1 MSTLANIPRLFD
13 STSSIFNTQGQG
25 ALTDVVSV
33 SVIEGLNGGMEL
45 TMVYPVTGIHFEDI
59 VTRALILC
67 KPNPIAD
74 PYPFRIYS
82 ISKPLNGKCTIH
94 AHGWHY
100 DLSGIPIAPFDSAS
114 VAGVISAFNSDTSVP
129 HLFTFSSD
137 MGGTSGA
144 FNLTHPASVYATMG
158 GTEGSV
164 IDTFGGEWLYGYGN
178 DPQQIRLVSRRG
190 GDNGVTIRYG
200 KNLTQ
205 LEQEENISAV
215 YTGVYPYWQGAEGE
229 LVTLPEEILPVSGSF
244 SFDRILTLDM
254 TADFEE
260 MPDEDAL
267 RNAALAYMSA
277 NSIGVPSVSLKVS
290 FVALGQTDQY
300 KSMAMLEDVELGDG
314 VTVQF
319 EALGVN
325 ASARVIETDYNPIT
339 GRYNSVSLG
348 SARATI
354 ADTIAAQSTAVTRLE
369 NTVTSP
375 VIAAVQRATDKLIG
389 NLGGYV
395 VMRYNGDGLPEE
407 LLIMDTPDIET
418 ATKVWRWNQQGL
430 GYSSTGYT
438 GVYGLAMTSDGEI
451 VADYI
456 TTGHMA
462 ADIITM
468 GANPGDELTDYFRV
482 YLDENSRAVV
492 ELGADEN
499 QIVLKLQNDRISF
512 FDTQGNEL
520 AYFSDNSFRIV
531 NLAAFELQNLKVAVL
546 DNGAYGFMAAQ

>member
-100 DLSGIPIAPFDSAS
+100 DLSGIPIAPFDSSS

-164 IDTFGGEWLYGYGN
+164 IDTFGGEWLYGYSN

-300 KSMAMLEDVELGDG
+300 KAMAMLEDVELGDG

-430 GYSSTGYT
+430 GYSSNGYT
-438 GVYGLAMTSDGEI
+438 GTYGLAMTSDGEI

-531 NLAAFELQNLKVAVL
+531 NLAAFELQNLKIAVL

>member
-13 STSSIFNTQGQG
+13 STSSIFGTQGQG
-25 ALTDVVSV
+25 ALTDVASV

-45 TMVYPVTGIHFEDI
+45 TMVYPVTGIHFDEI

-100 DLSGIPIAPFDSAS
+100 DLSGIPIAPFDSSS

-129 HLFTFSSD
+129 HLFTFTSD

-244 SFDRILTLDM
+244 NFDRILTLDM

-300 KSMAMLEDVELGDG
+300 KAMAMLEDVELGDG

-438 GVYGLAMTSDGEI
+438 GIYGLAMTSDGEI

-531 NLAAFELQNLKVAVL
+531 NLAAFELQNLKIAVL

>member
-13 STSSIFNTQGQG
+13 STSSIFTSQGMG

-33 SVIEGLNGGMEL
+33 SVVEGLNGGMEL

-82 ISKPLNGKCTIH
+82 ISKPLNGRCTIH

-100 DLSGIPIAPFDSAS
+100 DLSGIPIPPFDSLS

-137 MGGTSGA
+137 MGGTSGS
-144 FNLTHPASVYATMG
+144 FDLTHPSSVYGIMG
-158 GTEGSV
+158 GVEGSV
-164 IDTFGGEWLYGYGN
+164 IDVFGGEWLYGYNN

-190 GDNGVTIRYG
+190 ADNGVTIRYG

-244 SFDRILTLDM
+244 NFDRILTLDM
-254 TADFEE
+254 TGDFAE
-260 MPDEDAL
+260 MPDEDQL
-267 RNAALAYMSA
+267 RNAANAYMTA
-277 NSIGVPSVSLKVS
+277 NNIGVPSVSLKVS

-319 EALGVN
+319 EALGVD
-325 ASARVIETDYNPIT
+325 ATARVIETDYNPMT
-339 GRYNSVSLG
+339 GRYNSVSIG

-354 ADTIAAQSTAVTRLE
+354 ADTIAGQSTAVSRLE

-375 VIAAVQRATDKLIG
+375 VVAAVNRITDRIVG
-389 NLGGYV
+389 NLGGYI
-395 VMRYNGDGLPEE
+395 VMRYNGDGVPYE
-407 LLIMDTPDIET
+407 LLVMDTDDIDT

-430 GYSSTGYT
+430 GYSSTGYNGT
-438 GVYGLAMTSDGEI
+438 YTLGMTQDGEI
-451 VADYI
+451 VADLI
-456 TTGHMA
+456 TAGHMN
-462 ADIITM
+462 ADRITM
-468 GANPGDELTDYFRV
+468 GAVSGDEMTDYFRV
-482 YLDENSRAVV
+482 YLDANSRAVV

-512 FDTQGNEL
+512 YDTQGTEL
-520 AYFSDNSFRIV
+520 AYFSDNSFKIV
-531 NLAAFELQNLKVAVL
+531 NLAAFELQNLKISVL
-546 DNGAYGFMAAQ
+546 DNGAYGFMSA

>member
-13 STSSIFNTQGQG
+13 STSSIFGTQGQG

-67 KPNPIAD
+67 KPNPISD

-100 DLSGIPIAPFDSAS
+100 DLSGIPIAPFDSSS

-129 HLFTFSSD
+129 HLFTFTSD

-144 FNLTHPASVYATMG
+144 FNLTHPSSVYGIMG

-178 DPQQIRLVSRRG
+178 DPQQIRLTSRRG
-190 GDNGVTIRYG
+190 GDNGVTIRYA

-244 SFDRILTLDM
+244 NFDRILTLDM

-430 GYSSTGYT
+430 GYSSNGYT
-438 GVYGLAMTSDGEI
+438 GTYGLAMTSDGEI

-482 YLDENSRAVV
+482 YLDDNSRAVV

-531 NLAAFELQNLKVAVL
+531 NLAAFELQNLKIAVL

>member
-1 MSTLANIPRLFD
+1 MSTLANIPRLFA

-100 DLSGIPIAPFDSAS
+100 DLSGIPIAPFDSSS

-178 DPQQIRLVSRRG
+178 DPQQIRLTARRG

-244 SFDRILTLDM
+244 NFDRILTLDM

-300 KSMAMLEDVELGDG
+300 KAMAMLEDVELGDG

-430 GYSSTGYT
+430 GYSSNGYT
-438 GVYGLAMTSDGEI
+438 GTYGLAMTSDGEI

-531 NLAAFELQNLKVAVL
+531 NLAAFELQNLKIAVL